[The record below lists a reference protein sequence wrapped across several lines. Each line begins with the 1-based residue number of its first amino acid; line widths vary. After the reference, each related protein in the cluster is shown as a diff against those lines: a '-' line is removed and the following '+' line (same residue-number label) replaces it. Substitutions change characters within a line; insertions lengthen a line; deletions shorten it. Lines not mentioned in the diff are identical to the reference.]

1 MIDPVPPL
9 EKFYSVSRRETEN
22 GDEEETILELGME
35 QYLTTKELS
44 ALIKMA
50 PGTLRNLI
58 WKRVLK
64 EGVHYVRPTPRKVL
78 FVWSAV
84 EAWLRG
90 RVCPPGTS
98 DAKSLINI

>member
-1 MIDPVPPL
+1 M
-9 EKFYSVSRRETEN
+9 EK
-22 GDEEETILELGME
+22 
-35 QYLTTKELS
+35 YLTTKELS
-44 ALIKMA
+44 TLIKMA

-58 WKRVLK
+58 WKQVLK

-90 RVCPPGTS
+90 GVCPPGNRE
-98 DAKSLINI
+98 AKSLINI